1 MQFQNYPMQ
10 TYLIDAIDV
19 VLARDIWDMQD
30 VSEDAF
36 VDAVK
41 DQACLMARV
50 PPDEMREEYLG

>member
-1 MQFQNYPMQ
+1 
-10 TYLIDAIDV
+10 
-19 VLARDIWDMQD
+19 MQD